1 MTENNDIRKLKILAK
16 RYARANRIAQ
26 HQALDLMA
34 GELGFPSWVRLVSA
48 SKNGWRPDGEQVAA
62 LEAFAVV
69 PLPVAAIL
77 EGDAEVMRRRL
88 EYLQAAEDGEIN
100 GHPYRLQEVLGDI
113 IVAGEGWS
121 IRVQENPSAVPVV
134 ETYTKPGAA
143 CPVRDPD
150 FLMKALELARDRAKQ
165 VRAGLSTDWPR
176 RSTKPDLDGVVRHP
190 LSKCESN
197 VWFCYH
203 CDGKITG
210 AQIAQ
215 NLWHCPRCGASPLD
229 IFATASWADDQG
241 KSFWPATSRGTAGH
255 EEADVEIIDGRPK
268 LELSA
273 GQIDLLIRSALLDD
287 ATTVSERLG
296 ALQAEINV
304 DQENGLWI
312 TLEVDLWP
320 EDKEPVQALAVAKLL
335 GLEVE
340 LECALFGAPF
350 AWPGLGEVASNT
362 TEYTAMMLD
371 AYEQHG
377 NVTKRKAKTS

>member
-1 MTENNDIRKLKILAK
+1 MTETKEIRNLKTLAK

-26 HQALDLMA
+26 HQALDLIA
-34 GELGFPSWVRLVSA
+34 GTLGFPSWPRLVSA
-48 SKNGWRPDGEQVAA
+48 SKNGWRPDGEQMAA
-62 LEAFAVV
+62 VEAFAMA

-88 EYLQAAEDGEIN
+88 EYLQAAEEGEIY

-134 ETYTKPGAA
+134 ETYTKPRAA

-150 FLMKALELARDRAKQ
+150 FLKQALELARDRAKQ

-190 LSKCESN
+190 LSKSESN

-215 NLWHCPRCGASPLD
+215 NLWHCPGCGASPLD
-229 IFATASWADDQG
+229 IFAPASWADDHG
-241 KSFWPATSRGTAGH
+241 KSFRPVTSSGTAGH
-255 EEADVEIIDGRPK
+255 DETDVEIIDGRPK

-273 GQIDLLIRSALLDD
+273 EQIDLLIRSALLDD
-287 ATTVSERLG
+287 AITVSERLG

-304 DQENGLWI
+304 DDENGLWI

-320 EDKEPVQALAVAKLL
+320 EDKEPVQALAVAELL

-350 AWPGLGEVASNT
+350 AWPGRGEIASNT

-377 NVTKRKAKTS
+377 DVTKRKAKAS